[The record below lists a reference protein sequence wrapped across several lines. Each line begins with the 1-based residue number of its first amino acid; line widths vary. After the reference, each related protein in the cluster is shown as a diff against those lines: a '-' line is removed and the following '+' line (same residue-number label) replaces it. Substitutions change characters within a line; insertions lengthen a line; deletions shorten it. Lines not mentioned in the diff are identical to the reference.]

1 MTSNTSNAQHSYDNV
16 LAKIFEYLEEHTSE
30 RPAVPVTARSRLIH
44 DLGLDSLQSFEM
56 VSDLEDSL
64 GITIPLDL
72 FQNVET
78 LEDVARAV
86 VRVIGGDGGDVSGG
100 GQLP

>member
-16 LAKIFEYLEEHTSE
+16 LAKIFEYLEEHASE
-30 RPAVPVTARSRLIH
+30 RPAVPVTAHSRLIH

-56 VSDLEDSL
+56 VADLEDSL
-64 GITIPLDL
+64 GITIPMDL
-72 FQNVET
+72 FQGVET

-86 VRVIGGDGGDVSGG
+86 LRVVDNDGGDVGG
-100 GQLP
+100 GAQLA